1 MKMVC
6 LVGLTGNMLGDIES
20 IPTEQEMIIQSG
32 AYVASIGDIT
42 LDTQWQGFKRGIFGS
57 SLFMLKTVGTG
68 EIFVNAYGGIIQ
80 KELKEDETM
89 TIDNYHL
96 VAMSGTIS
104 YDIRKHGNLKTTIF
118 GGEALVIEV
127 KGPGDVF
134 LQTKNIMSLQDQ
146 SHRFCQTENNNRN

>member
-1 MKMVC
+1 M
-6 LVGLTGNMLGDIES
+6 GLTGNMLGDIES

-89 TIDNYHL
+89 TIE
-96 VAMSGTIS
+96 
-104 YDIRKHGNLKTTIF
+104 TTIW
-118 GGEALVIEV
+118 
-127 KGPGDVF
+127 
-134 LQTKNIMSLQDQ
+134 LQ
-146 SHRFCQTENNNRN
+146 